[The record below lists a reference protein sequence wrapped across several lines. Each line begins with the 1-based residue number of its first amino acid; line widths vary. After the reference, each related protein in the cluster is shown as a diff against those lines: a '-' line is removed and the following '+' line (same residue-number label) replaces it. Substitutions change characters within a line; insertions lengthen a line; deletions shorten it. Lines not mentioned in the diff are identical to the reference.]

1 MARKLAE
8 GEKPLDWVGSSKE
21 DFMRLPAAV
30 KDEMGNVLRSGAGR
44 R

>member
-21 DFMRLPAAV
+21 DFIGFPASS
-30 KDEMGNVLRSGAGR
+30 EGR
-44 R
+44 DG